1 MQKSQY
7 VCGVNLNTEIMKKLI
22 KKRNINFLIL
32 IMLSFMALS
41 CEPTKKYYSADFEKL
56 NHKIDGEFYNYQSN
70 NFLKNPS
77 NTKISDLFNNRFKF
91 NSHIH

>member
-32 IMLSFMALS
+32 IILSFMALS
-41 CEPTKKYYSADFEKL
+41 CGTTKKYYSADFEKL
-56 NHKIDGEFYNYQSN
+56 NHKIDGKFYNYQYDVSQYHRGRHSQHHRH
-70 NFLKNPS
+70 L
-77 NTKISDLFNNRFKF
+77 LW
-91 NSHIH
+91 